1 MKINYTYMDL
11 FTIEYYRNDKLA
23 CIDRSGKMLEA
34 VAEQAYKIAL
44 ANGFQRTVYVMT
56 GCTISC
62 HGGKGAIGLA
72 GVTE

>member
-44 ANGFQRTVYVMT
+44 ANGFNRVIIRRKESGKTV
-56 GCTISC
+56 
-62 HGGKGAIGLA
+62 AII
-72 GVTE
+72 E